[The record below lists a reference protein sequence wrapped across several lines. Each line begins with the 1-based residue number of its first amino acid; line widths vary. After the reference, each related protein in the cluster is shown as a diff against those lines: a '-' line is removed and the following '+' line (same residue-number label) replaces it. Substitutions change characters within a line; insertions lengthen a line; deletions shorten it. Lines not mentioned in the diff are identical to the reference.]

1 MKRFAAHLICPTDA
15 EELHR
20 AVIELDNNGCFSRFI
35 SLDDA
40 SVEPAQTLFLDG
52 IITPAFVSI
61 KEICPQGTICPDL
74 SEYCYVEMNVMT
86 KLPETELAGLP
97 FIFDFGSSDVESFN
111 QQTGIDILSDLP
123 LCEIINACIFRPA
136 RALSINT
143 DICKSGTAK
152 LIHWQNV
159 DIVNRKITPQTRLEW
174 LK

>member
-20 AVIELDNNGCFSRFI
+20 AVIELDDNGCFSRLI
-35 SLDDA
+35 SLDDT
-40 SVEPAQTLFLDG
+40 SVEPAKTLFLDG
-52 IITPAFVSI
+52 IITPSFVSV
-61 KEICPQGTICPDL
+61 KEICSRGTACPDL
-74 SEYCYVEMNVMT
+74 SGYCYVKMHEMM
-86 KLPETELAGLP
+86 KLPETELTGKP
-97 FIFDFGSSDVESFN
+97 VIFDFGCSAVELLN
-111 QQTGIDILSDLP
+111 QQSGICALSDLP